1 MESQEILSPG
11 KKIRKIRKSFKINQ
25 EDITGGEITRNL
37 ISIIENDKANLTS
50 KVAVILSENINR
62 VCKEKGIDFNVTSEY
77 LLEDVE
83 SQAKKIADKYI
94 LDLKNDFL
102 SLSRLNKVSIDI
114 EKFLMSYPIYDKK
127 AEIYCLIGDLY
138 FKFDDF
144 YKANN
149 FYLKAY
155 ENILQEN
162 DLKELTNVLYKLSAS
177 SFSNHN
183 YDDVLTYINLALVNI
198 NLLTYETIYN
208 LYISSIKS
216 CIYLDK
222 LDEAL
227 NEISFVEDTL
237 SSYFLKNSDKKLSL
251 LKLKAKCLKKK
262 RFFND
267 TLKIEKK
274 ILSSLRKDNIEDKLL
289 AISSMLE
296 IYVFTKDFKNVQNSL
311 KLNEAILEEYCDM
324 ATTAKSAEIFTSFA
338 EFYSFINDTSSA
350 TKLFDL
356 ATSACRNN
364 LDDSTIVLILS
375 KYLDFLISNNCYDKI
390 AFLKTEVLTLISLK
404 KLTKT
409 NELIFKFLKYYS
421 VSQDIDSLNS
431 LLGFLTE

>member
-237 SSYFLKNSDKKLSL
+237 SS
-251 LKLKAKCLKKK
+251 
-262 RFFND
+262 
-267 TLKIEKK
+267 
-274 ILSSLRKDNIEDKLL
+274 
-289 AISSMLE
+289 
-296 IYVFTKDFKNVQNSL
+296 
-311 KLNEAILEEYCDM
+311 
-324 ATTAKSAEIFTSFA
+324 
-338 EFYSFINDTSSA
+338 
-350 TKLFDL
+350 
-356 ATSACRNN
+356 
-364 LDDSTIVLILS
+364 
-375 KYLDFLISNNCYDKI
+375 
-390 AFLKTEVLTLISLK
+390 
-404 KLTKT
+404 
-409 NELIFKFLKYYS
+409 
-421 VSQDIDSLNS
+421 
-431 LLGFLTE
+431 

>member
-1 MESQEILSPG
+1 MEGQEILSPG

-50 KVAVILSENINR
+50 KVAIILSENINR
-62 VCKEKGIDFNVTSEY
+62 VCKEKGIDFSVTSEY

-102 SLSRLNKVSIDI
+102 SLSKLNKISIDI
-114 EKFLMSYPIYDKK
+114 EKFLMIYPIYDKK

-138 FKFDDF
+138 FKFNNF

-162 DLKELTNVLYKLSAS
+162 NLRELINVLYKLSVS

-183 YDDVLTYINLALVNI
+183 YEDVLTYSSLALVNI
-198 NLLTYETIYN
+198 DILNDDI
-208 LYISSIKS
+208 LYQFYINSIKS
-216 CIYLDK
+216 CVYLDN
-222 LDEAL
+222 LDDAL
-227 NEISFVEDTL
+227 NKISFID
-237 SSYFLKNSDKKLSL
+237 DKLSPYFAKNPEKKILL
-251 LKLKAKCLKKK
+251 LKLKAQCLKKK

-267 TLKIEKK
+267 TLRIEKK
-274 ILSSLRKDNIEDKLL
+274 ILASLRKDCIEDKLL
-289 AISSMLE
+289 AINSMLE
-296 IYVFTKDFKNVQNSL
+296 IYVFTKDSKNVLNSL
-311 KLNEAILEEYCDM
+311 KLNESILKEYCTMD
-324 ATTAKSAEIFTSFA
+324 TTIRSARIFSSFA
-338 EFYSFINDTSSA
+338 EFYWFIDDLESA
-350 TKLFDL
+350 IKLFDL
-356 ATSACRNN
+356 SISACRNN
-364 LDDSTIVLILS
+364 VDNDEIISILS

-390 AFLKTEVLTLISLK
+390 DFFKTEILTLISIN
-404 KLTKT
+404 KLTKV
-409 NELIFKFLKYYS
+409 NELIFKLLNYYIKTKDS
-421 VSQDIDSLNS
+421 DSLS
-431 LLGFLTE
+431 GLLSFLTE

>member
-198 NLLTYETIYN
+198 NLLTDETIYN
-208 LYISSIKS
+208 FYISSIKS

-274 ILSSLRKDNIEDKLL
+274 ILSSLRKDSIEDKLL

-296 IYVFTKDFKNVQNSL
+296 IYVFTKDSKNVQNSL

-324 ATTAKSAEIFTSFA
+324 TTTAKSAEIFTSFA

>member
-102 SLSRLNKVSIDI
+102 SLSRLNKVSVDI

-162 DLKELTNVLYKLSAS
+162 DLKELTNVLYKLSVS

-183 YDDVLTYINLALVNI
+183 YNDVLTYINLALVNI
-198 NLLTYETIYN
+198 NLLNDDTIYN
-208 LYISSIKS
+208 FYINSIKS

-227 NEISFVEDTL
+227 NAISFVEDTL
-237 SSYFLKNSDKKLSL
+237 SSYFLKNSEKKLSI

-274 ILSSLRKDNIEDKLL
+274 ILSSLRKDSIEDKLL
-289 AISSMLE
+289 AIISMLE
-296 IYVFTKDFKNVQNSL
+296 IYVFTKDSKNVQNSL
-311 KLNEAILEEYCDM
+311 KLNETILEEYCAM
-324 ATTAKSAEIFTSFA
+324 TTTAKSAEIFTSFA
-338 EFYSFINDTSSA
+338 EFYSFIDDTLSA

-364 LDDSTIVLILS
+364 LDNETIVSILS
-375 KYLDFLISNNCYDKI
+375 KYIDFLISNNCYDKI

-404 KLTKT
+404 KLTKS
-409 NELIFKFLKYYS
+409 NELIFKFLRYYAMS
-421 VSQDIDSLNS
+421 EDIDSLNS

>member
-1 MESQEILSPG
+1 M
-11 KKIRKIRKSFKINQ
+11 
-25 EDITGGEITRNL
+25 
-37 ISIIENDKANLTS
+37 
-50 KVAVILSENINR
+50 
-62 VCKEKGIDFNVTSEY
+62 
-77 LLEDVE
+77 E